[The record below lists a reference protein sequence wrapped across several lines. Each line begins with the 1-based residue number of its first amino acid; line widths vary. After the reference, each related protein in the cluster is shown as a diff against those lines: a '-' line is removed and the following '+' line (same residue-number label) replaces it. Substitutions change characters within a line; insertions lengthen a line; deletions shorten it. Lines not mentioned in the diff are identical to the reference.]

1 MMIINYGDV
10 DDNDEYDYASDD
22 DVDDDDN
29 RKKICFTLLNFTVC
43 HY

>member
-22 DVDDDDN
+22 DVGDDDN
-29 RKKICFTLLNFTVC
+29 RKSLFYAIKFTVC

>member
-22 DVDDDDN
+22 DVGDDDVGDDDN
-29 RKKICFTLLNFTVC
+29 RKSLF
-43 HY
+43 

>member
-22 DVDDDDN
+22 DVGDDDDN
-29 RKKICFTLLNFTVC
+29 RKSLF
-43 HY
+43 